1 LSSERAAALL
11 RESGPNVLPAAKPV
25 PQWRKLLAELT
36 HFFALMLWCAAVLAF
51 VGGMPELGVAIIV
64 VVVVNGI
71 FAHIQQERAQH
82 AAAKLRGLLPAEVS
96 ARRDGHPRRI
106 PASELVP
113 GDAVILSAGDRVP
126 ADVVLVLG
134 SGCAVDESLLTGES
148 EAVPKAAGEPAW
160 GGTFLVNGEAEA
172 VVTHTGANTKLAGIA
187 KLTSGTVSPP
197 TPLARELRRIVR
209 LVAAVALAVAG
220 VFFVVSLLV
229 GIPWSAAFL
238 FAIGVAVALVPEGL
252 LPTVT
257 LSLAMGAQRMAAR
270 NALVRNLEAVE
281 TLGSTTFICT
291 DKTGTLTQNRMN
303 AVEVFT
309 AEGRVKVAG
318 EGYHPVAEIEGT
330 AVAGATRTALA
341 ARAASQGRA
350 VQHGDEW
357 RADGD
362 PMEAAIDVLA
372 RRLSGTSLENAR
384 PARRFAFDPR
394 RRRESVIAGTTL
406 FLKGAP
412 ESVLPLCGA
421 SAVAAAEEVDA
432 MASRGL
438 RVIAVAM
445 RELPGGVQDWLECR
459 AEEAETDLVL
469 LGLIALHDPPRPG
482 VDEVIRTAREAGVR
496 IGMITG
502 DHPAT
507 AAAIAR
513 EIGLVGTPEL
523 ILEGS
528 QLPEDEQILGAM
540 LDRDG
545 IVVSR
550 VSPEQKL
557 RVAKALQ
564 SRGHIVAMTGDGVN
578 DGPALQEADIG
589 VAMGL
594 SGTDVAREA
603 SDLVLLDDHF
613 GTIVAAIEQGRATYA
628 NIHRFLTYHLTD
640 NVAELTPFI
649 IWALSGGQFPLALGV
664 LQILA
669 LDIGTDLLPALALG
683 GEPPAK
689 GVLKRPPERR
699 HLMDRR
705 LMFRVFCVLGPV
717 EAAMSMTAFSV
728 VLFSGGWTRGDPHDA
743 GLLMTASGAAFTAV
757 VLGQL
762 ANAFACRS
770 ATRPPWMQGWFTNR
784 LLLWAVLAEIGALA
798 ACLYINPLAA
808 ALGQLPPPPVGFAVA
823 VLAIPAVFAADW
835 AHKKLRRPAGS
846 GAGITPPAPRR
857 GPAGP
862 KTLMLGRM
870 SRKDRTMAD
879 TTAATDVHV
888 MWFDE
893 VGMGDVPAVGGKN
906 ASLGELT
913 RSLMSSGVRVPEGF
927 ATTASAYRAFVAA
940 NGLEARIRTS
950 IENYRTGQA
959 TLRESGE
966 AIRELILE
974 GQFPP
979 DIAAAI
985 REHYRA
991 LSERTGHARASVAV
1005 RSSATAEDLP
1015 DASFA
1020 GQQETFLNISGERE
1034 LLEACRRCYASL
1046 FTDRAISYREIKG
1059 FDHLEVALS
1068 VGVQRM
1074 VRSDIGA
1081 SGVMFSIDTES
1092 GFPRSVLISAA
1103 WGLGETVV
1111 QGSINPDKYQVFKP
1125 LLADP
1130 HLMPIIEKTMGAKE
1144 RKMVYSRGGHARTR
1158 TVETSDQ
1165 ERRSFVLTDSETVK
1179 LARWAVA
1186 VEEHYGRPMDMEWA
1200 KDGSTGELFMV
1211 QARPETV
1218 QARRSGS
1225 VFSVSHL
1232 RESGRL
1238 LAEGAAIGESIA
1250 HGLACVVRDAKDIDD
1265 FRDGSIL
1272 VTRMTDPDWVPIM
1285 QRAAGIVTDH
1295 GGPTSHAAIVSREL
1309 GVPAVV
1315 GTGNGTSVLENGKPI
1330 TLSCAGG
1337 EDGQVYEGTLAFDVE
1352 EVDLGA
1358 LPETR
1363 TAVMVNIAS
1372 PSAAF
1377 QWWRLPA
1384 AGVGLARMEFIIT
1397 NLIRI
1402 HPMALVHPERVSD
1415 PGEAE
1420 RIREL
1425 THGYPDLQEYFVD
1438 VLATGIGKIAA
1449 PYHPNPVIV
1458 RLSDFKSNEY
1468 GHLIGGGSF
1477 EVAEENPML
1486 GFRGASRYYNERYRE
1501 GFALECRALK
1511 RVREELGFTN
1521 VIVMVPFCRTAHE
1534 ADLVIKEM
1542 AENGLTRGEQGLQV
1556 YMMCEIPSNV
1566 ILASEFASRFDGF
1579 SIGSNDL
1586 TQLVLGVDRDS
1597 EQLAGLFDERD
1608 EAVTSMIAQV
1618 IGKAH
1623 AAGIKV
1629 GICGQG
1635 PSNHADFAEFLVRE
1649 GIDSISLNPD
1659 TFLKTVHVIAA
1670 AEKSVS

>member
-1 LSSERAAALL
+1 L
-11 RESGPNVLPAAKPV
+11 
-25 PQWRKLLAELT
+25 
-36 HFFALMLWCAAVLAF
+36 F
-51 VGGMPELGVAIIV
+51 V
-64 VVVVNGI
+64 
-71 FAHIQQERAQH
+71 
-82 AAAKLRGLLPAEVS
+82 
-96 ARRDGHPRRI
+96 
-106 PASELVP
+106 
-113 GDAVILSAGDRVP
+113 
-126 ADVVLVLG
+126 
-134 SGCAVDESLLTGES
+134 
-148 EAVPKAAGEPAW
+148 
-160 GGTFLVNGEAEA
+160 
-172 VVTHTGANTKLAGIA
+172 
-187 KLTSGTVSPP
+187 
-197 TPLARELRRIVR
+197 
-209 LVAAVALAVAG
+209 
-220 VFFVVSLLV
+220 
-229 GIPWSAAFL
+229 
-238 FAIGVAVALVPEGL
+238 
-252 LPTVT
+252 
-257 LSLAMGAQRMAAR
+257 
-270 NALVRNLEAVE
+270 
-281 TLGSTTFICT
+281 
-291 DKTGTLTQNRMN
+291 
-303 AVEVFT
+303 
-309 AEGRVKVAG
+309 
-318 EGYHPVAEIEGT
+318 
-330 AVAGATRTALA
+330 
-341 ARAASQGRA
+341 
-350 VQHGDEW
+350 
-357 RADGD
+357 
-362 PMEAAIDVLA
+362 
-372 RRLSGTSLENAR
+372 
-384 PARRFAFDPR
+384 
-394 RRRESVIAGTTL
+394 
-406 FLKGAP
+406 KGAP
-412 ESVLPLCGA
+412 ESVLPLCGT
-421 SAVAAAEEVDA
+421 STDAAADEVEA

-438 RVIAVAM
+438 RVMAVAS
-445 RELPGGVQDWLECR
+445 RELPGTAEDWLESN
-459 AEEAETDLVL
+459 AEEAERDLVL
-469 LGLIALHDPPRPG
+469 LGLIALHDPPRQG
-482 VDEVIRTAREAGVR
+482 VDEVIRTAREAGIR

-513 EIGLVGTPEL
+513 EIGLVGSPEL
-523 ILEGS
+523 VLEGS
-528 QLPEDEQILGAM
+528 ELPEDEQILGAL

-557 RVAKALQ
+557 RVARALQ
-564 SRGHIVAMTGDGVN
+564 GRGHVVAMTGDGVN

-649 IWALSGGQFPLALGV
+649 VWALSGGQFPLALGV

-683 GEPPAK
+683 GEPPGK

-699 HLMDRR
+699 HLMDRQ

-717 EAAMSMTAFSV
+717 EAAVSMTAFSV
-728 VLFSGGWTRGDPHDA
+728 VLFSGGWSRGDPQVA

-770 ATRPPWMQGWFTNR
+770 ATRPPWEQGWLTNR

-798 ACLYINPLAA
+798 VCLYVAPVSA
-808 ALGQLPPPPVGFAVA
+808 ALGQLPPPPIGFAMAALAVPA
-823 VLAIPAVFAADW
+823 VLAADW
-835 AHKKLRRPAGS
+835 AHKKLRRPAGRR
-846 GAGITPPAPRR
+846 AGTPPPVPLREA
-857 GPAGP
+857 AGP
-862 KTLMLGRM
+862 KTLMLERP
-870 SRKDRTMAD
+870 SRKDQTMAD
-879 TTAATDVHV
+879 STAVTGVHV

-893 VGMGDVPAVGGKN
+893 VGMADVPAVGGKN

-913 RSLMSSGVRVPEGF
+913 RSLLSSGVRVPEGF
-927 ATTASAYRAFVAA
+927 ATTASAYRAFVSA
-940 NGLEARIRTS
+940 NGLEAQIRTS
-950 IENYRTGQA
+950 IENYRAGRQ
-959 TLRESGE
+959 TLRETGE
-966 AIRELILE
+966 AIRELILD

-985 REHYRA
+985 KEHYTA
-991 LSERTGHARASVAV
+991 LSERTGHPRASVAV

-1034 LLEACRRCYASL
+1034 LMEACRKCYASL

-1125 LLADP
+1125 LLDDP
-1130 HLMPIIEKTMGAKE
+1130 QLMPIIEKTMGAKE

-1165 ERRSFVLTDSETVK
+1165 ERRSFVLTDAETVQ

-1225 VFSVSHL
+1225 VFSVYHL

-1250 HGLACVVRDAKDIDD
+1250 HGTACLVRDAKDIDD

-1315 GTGNGTSVLENGKPI
+1315 GTGNGTSVVGNGKPI

-1337 EDGQVYEGTLAFDVE
+1337 EDGQVYAGTLAFDVE
-1352 EVDLGA
+1352 QVDLGA
-1358 LPETR
+1358 LPATR

-1372 PSAAF
+1372 PAAAL

-1384 AGVGLARMEFIIT
+1384 AGVGLARMEFIIS

-1402 HPMALVHPERVSD
+1402 HPMALVHPERVND
-1415 PGEAE
+1415 PGDTE

-1425 THGYPDLQEYFVD
+1425 TYGYPDLQEYFVD

-1477 EVAEENPML
+1477 EIAEENPML

-1511 RVREELGFTN
+1511 RVREDLGFSN
-1521 VIVMVPFCRTAHE
+1521 VIVMVPFCRTPRE
-1534 ADLVIKEM
+1534 AGLVIKEM
-1542 AENGLTRGEQGLQV
+1542 AENGLVRGERGLKI

-1566 ILASEFASRFDGF
+1566 ILAAEFARLFDGF

-1597 EQLAGLFDERD
+1597 EQLAGMFDERD
-1608 EAVTSMIAQV
+1608 EAVTSMIGQV
-1618 IGKAH
+1618 IDRAH

-1635 PSNHADFAEFLVRE
+1635 PSNHADFAEFLVKE

-1659 TFLKTVHVIAA
+1659 TFLKTVPVIAA